1 MPRRLLR
8 ALSTP
13 TAKSSA
19 IFYFGN
25 FINSIFRYLFHL
37 VLLRLL
43 APSQYGEFLSYLSLI
58 YLLNIPMNTIAT
70 VITKY
75 VSEFKG
81 KGDDTSINLFFYFI
95 IRKFTP
101 VSLVIGALLI
111 LLSGPLAYLFKAS
124 STAFII
130 LGISIF
136 ISLYQS
142 VLNSYAIAFQKFIF
156 QTIVGLFGVLITII
170 LSILLIKAGFGAT
183 GAVVGQILGGI
194 IPSII
199 IFLNLK
205 PAIYPSV
212 TTKKPFTF
220 ALGSFMGYS
229 FLFALGTMSL
239 ISTDVLMVRIFFNT
253 HTSGIYSSLSILGR
267 MILFGL
273 LPLVS
278 LVLPIASHR
287 HAATGSAKSI
297 LVKLGAVIVIFGLFG
312 AGIFSLFPSLIIRIL
327 SGAAYLEASAYL
339 PVFAFTMVIFV
350 ISQFVLS
357 YLMAIGKP
365 KANLLLLIATLV
377 QPMLIFI
384 FRSSLSGVVMAN
396 FGLHLAL
403 LLCLVAYLYTQRS

>member
-1 MPRRLLR
+1 MPRRLLK
-8 ALSTP
+8 AISTP

-37 VLLRLL
+37 VLLRFLVP
-43 APSQYGEFLSYLSLI
+43 AEYGEFLSYLSLI
-58 YLLNIPMNTIAT
+58 YLLNIPMGTIAT

-81 KGDDTSINLFFYFI
+81 KDDDTSINLFFHFI

-101 VSLVIGALLI
+101 VSLVIGALLV
-111 LLSGPLAYLFKAS
+111 LLSGPLANLFKAS

-130 LGISIF
+130 LGISVL

-142 VLNSYAIAFQKFIF
+142 VLNSYVIAFQKFVF
-156 QTIVGLFGVLITII
+156 QTLVGLLGVLITII
-170 LSILLIKAGFGAT
+170 FSVVLIKAGFGAT

-194 IPSII
+194 IPSLI

-205 PAIYPSV
+205 PSIYPALA
-212 TTKKPFTF
+212 TKKPVTF
-220 ALGSFMGYS
+220 SLGSFMGYS

-239 ISTDVLMVRIFFNT
+239 ISTDVLMVRILFDT

-297 LVKLGAVIVIFGLFG
+297 LIKLGSVIVVFGVIG
-312 AGIFSLFPSLIIRIL
+312 AGIFTLFPSLIIRVL
-327 SGAAYLEASAYL
+327 SGAAYLEAATYL
-339 PVFAFTMVIFV
+339 PVFAFTMVLFV
-350 ISQFVLS
+350 LSQFLLS

-365 KANLLLLIATLV
+365 KANLLLLITTLL
-377 QPMLIFI
+377 QPILII
-384 FRSSLSGVVMAN
+384 ISGSSLSGVVMAN
-396 FGLHLAL
+396 FGLHLVLFSL
-403 LLCLVAYLYTQRS
+403 LITLLYFDHS